1 MAECRKGCE
10 TVYMVFEEIIRYS
23 PRRRALHSIAEGF
36 SPTARARTGL
46 SAQSPFT
53 PSRMFPHIQMSNIGI
68 APRSELKPRE
78 WIATEN
84 VCGEPHIIQRLSA
97 HKRQFRA
104 AER

>member
-1 MAECRKGCE
+1 MPKRVE

-53 PSRMFPHIQMSNIGI
+53 PSRYVSPYSDVEYRDS
-68 APRSELKPRE
+68 APE
-78 WIATEN
+78 
-84 VCGEPHIIQRLSA
+84 
-97 HKRQFRA
+97 
-104 AER
+104 